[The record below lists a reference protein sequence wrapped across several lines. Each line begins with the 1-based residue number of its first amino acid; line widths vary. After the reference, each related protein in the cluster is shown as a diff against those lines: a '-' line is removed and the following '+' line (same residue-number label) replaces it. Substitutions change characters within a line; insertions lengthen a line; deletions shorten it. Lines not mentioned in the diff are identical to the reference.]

1 MFLPVAEEMQAQLQ
15 MMMHIGYFMAFVNF
29 LLAPYYILMEC
40 SPMQGTLGKRA
51 LRLKV
56 TDLNGRRIRFG
67 RAFGRYW
74 ARPLSA
80 MPWQIGCIMAGFTAK
95 KQALHD
101 MLAGTLVI
109 VTRKQDQSAFP

>member
-1 MFLPVAEEMQAQLQ
+1 MQAQLQ

-74 ARPLSA
+74 ARLLSA
-80 MPWQIGCIMAGFTAK
+80 MPWQIGFMMAGFTAK
-95 KQALHD
+95 GRRCTTCLRGR
-101 MLAGTLVI
+101 L
-109 VTRKQDQSAFP
+109 SS